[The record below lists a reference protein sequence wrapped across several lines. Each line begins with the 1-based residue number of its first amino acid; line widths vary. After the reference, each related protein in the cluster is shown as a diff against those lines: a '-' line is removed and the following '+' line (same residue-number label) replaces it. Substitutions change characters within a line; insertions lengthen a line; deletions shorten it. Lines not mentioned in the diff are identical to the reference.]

1 MFHQN
6 LDLNSHLAATVTRK
20 DGSHRDIE
28 TLSANRINWKAAL
41 SKIKEP
47 MNFWGRVFFTARQHN
62 LIPIGLTVAGF
73 AAAVLSGDAT
83 PAQMALV
90 TTAGVNYM
98 AADFLSSSSARIN
111 AFNYSDC
118 GTGTTAAATSDT
130 ALVTPAGTARV
141 AGTQSNP
148 SANQYRTVAT
158 INFTSSLAITEYGLF
173 SASTSGTLWDRRVF
187 SAINVSSGD
196 SVAFQYTVQLNSGG
210 S

>member
-28 TLSANRINWKAAL
+28 TLSTDRINWKAAI

-47 MNFWGRVFFTARQHN
+47 MKFWERAFFTARQHN

-90 TTAGVNYM
+90 TTAGVGVL
-98 AADFLSSSSARIN
+98 AADFVSGAGTRIN
-111 AFNYSDC
+111 AFNYHAA
-118 GTGTTAAATSDT
+118 GTGTTSATTSDT
-130 ALVTPAGTARV
+130 TLQTDSGVSRV
-141 AGTQSNP
+141 SGTQSNP
-148 SANQYRTVAT
+148 SSGTYRSVAT
-158 INFTSSLAITEYGLF
+158 LNFSSTLAITEWGLF
-173 SASTSGTLWDRRVF
+173 SASTSGILWDRRVF
-187 SAINVSSGD
+187 SAINVASGD
-196 SVAFQYTVQLNSGG
+196 SIQFTYSLTVPAGG